1 MTSDIERCIDLLSCS
16 DSIKQGDWSFYGP
29 TLKNMVERARVELAN
44 LQAEVEA
51 VHKYQ
56 ETVYR
61 WMIPIVCLWQLETG
75 NDDRWPDLVVLIDWL
90 RARGD
95 KARAVLSR
103 LEDAAEAYTA
113 DQSYSNDSRLGMNQP
128 ITVAEGEELNA
139 AVAAARAI
147 LEP

>member
-1 MTSDIERCIDLLSCS
+1 MKNAIERCIDATARLAKTK
-16 DSIKQGDWSFYGP
+16 DDKQAAGKIVPD
-29 TLKNMVERARVELAN
+29 ARVELAG
-44 LQAEVEA
+44 LRAEVEA
-51 VHKYQ
+51 AHKYQ
-56 ETVYR
+56 ETVYKR
-61 WMIPIVCLWQLETG
+61 IMPVVCLWQLEAG

>member
-1 MTSDIERCIDLLSCS
+1 
-16 DSIKQGDWSFYGP
+16 
-29 TLKNMVERARVELAN
+29 MVERARVELAN